1 VITIDIMGDAEHP
14 LKDELN
20 QLLEQNARTILVTHS
35 SFEGEPRYYESA
47 TIEEFLRIV
56 PSDLPVV
63 RQGSTIQV
71 AAPMPRQI
79 LILAPA
85 AIQK

>member
-1 VITIDIMGDAEHP
+1 LA
-14 LKDELN
+14 
-20 QLLEQNARTILVTHS
+20 QNVRTILVTHY

-47 TIEEFLRIV
+47 TINEFLPIV

-63 RQGSTIQV
+63 RQGSIIQV
-71 AAPMPRQI
+71 SAPMPQQL

-85 AIQK
+85 ANGQ